1 MTNQA
6 IILLKPFENSQAKT
20 PLPFQEVNGK
30 PFLHFQLQFL
40 SDNLFEHIILVYI
53 GNKKDYLDVFG
64 EEYLGMKI
72 IYTPYDDKHGQTKN
86 ILNALEFIS
95 EIYVFVFNSDN
106 YFRLNITKA
115 DNYRRMRDAK
125 ILLIGKKEEG
135 INSPSEK
142 LFLNEKGKIL
152 KITTANE
159 TEDQDT
165 FNTGTFLLNKKT
177 FTQIFENNVE
187 TSLIEYLKSEHQ
199 TTHLYCL
206 SCRQY
211 FINISS
217 NEDLER
223 AKHDIEENYF

>member
-6 IILLKPFENSQAKT
+6 IILLKSFENSNVKT
-20 PLPFQEVNGK
+20 HLPFQEVNGK

-40 SDNLFEHIILVYI
+40 SDNLFEHIVLVYT
-53 GNKKDYLDVFG
+53 GDKKGYLDVFG

-72 IYTPYDDKHGQTKN
+72 IYTPYEDKHGQTKN
-86 ILNALEFIS
+86 ILNALKFIS
-95 EIYVFVFNSDN
+95 EMNVFVFNSDN

-115 DNYRRMRDAK
+115 DNFRRMRDSK

-135 INSPSEK
+135 IKSPTEK

-152 KITTANE
+152 RITNADE
-159 TEDQDT
+159 TEEQDT
-165 FNTGTFLLNKKT
+165 FNTDTFLLNKKT

-199 TTHLYCL
+199 TTPLYCL

-211 FINISS
+211 FINICN

-223 AKHDIEENYF
+223 VKHDIEENYF